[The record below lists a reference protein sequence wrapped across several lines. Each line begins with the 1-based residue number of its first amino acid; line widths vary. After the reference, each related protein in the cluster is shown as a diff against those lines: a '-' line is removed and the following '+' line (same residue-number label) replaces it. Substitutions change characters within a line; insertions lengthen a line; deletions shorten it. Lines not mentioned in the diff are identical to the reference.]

1 MPWTLIYLQVLG
13 IKTWTSL
20 RAHYSAYHTW
30 LNSSQHW
37 GTLTVP
43 PNVVCLGLVWPLA
56 LSFLPTS
63 PWSLLFLLVCVTS
76 HLSSYTFHQA
86 SYFFCFLKSYVYC
99 TIYYFVRN
107 LPFLNNLS
115 VFKIWMFLVHVSAP
129 VTMLQRVWWVCP
141 NPIFHISLICSA
153 QICRR

>member
-1 MPWTLIYLQVLG
+1 MDILEGPLFCLPHMAKFQPALRNVDRTTKCCLSWLSLATCSVFFTYFSLIFVISSCLCNF
-13 IKTWTSL
+13 TS
-20 RAHYSAYHTW
+20 
-30 LNSSQHW
+30 
-37 GTLTVP
+37 
-43 PNVVCLGLVWPLA
+43 
-56 LSFLPTS
+56 F
-63 PWSLLFLLVCVTS
+63 FI
-76 HLSSYTFHQA
+76 HLSSSF
-86 SYFFCFLKSYVYC
+86 FFCFLKSYVYC